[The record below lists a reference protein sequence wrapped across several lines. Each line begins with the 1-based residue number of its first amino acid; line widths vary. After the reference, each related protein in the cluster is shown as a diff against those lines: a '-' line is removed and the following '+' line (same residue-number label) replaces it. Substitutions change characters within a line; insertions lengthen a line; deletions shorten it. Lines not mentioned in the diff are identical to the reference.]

1 MPSVWL
7 ELPLALTQ
15 GAGQG
20 ERDHRPCSH
29 LLDTTQGLPLL
40 ADLRL
45 WGSVFGALG
54 KLQLAQL

>member
-7 ELPLALTQ
+7 ELPSALTQ

-20 ERDHRPCSH
+20 ERDPRPRSH

-54 KLQLAQL
+54 KL